1 MDSWLWFWT
10 SDVERCLIWVAALVL
25 PQQDILSASI
35 CIFHH
40 AFLDDQTPLTS
51 PTFLCVDLLDYSCFF
66 TTLNTG
72 ISKLRYRQVRTA
84 AKSTPETCQ
93 IHSKQRK
100 RTVTLKGH
108 QNRDLP
114 SKGFSSSDVFRALSS
129 ELLFIL
135 ESKKKALPL
144 SGGRPKQQRN
154 HKSFTLWKRTMGG
167 CTEGRMH
174 GPAVHALSKWQSPMH
189 HQPPTTMQRP
199 QLIENGANNTKAVG
213 FITYGPFP

>member
-114 SKGFSSSDVFRALSS
+114 SKGFSSSGVFRALSS

-135 ESKKKALPL
+135 ESKKKPSLCQEEDQSNKGITNHLHYGRGQWEVVQKEGCMGQQCMHWANGSHQCTTSLPQQCRDL
-144 SGGRPKQQRN
+144 S
-154 HKSFTLWKRTMGG
+154 L
-167 CTEGRMH
+167 
-174 GPAVHALSKWQSPMH
+174 
-189 HQPPTTMQRP
+189 
-199 QLIENGANNTKAVG
+199 
-213 FITYGPFP
+213 